1 MAIQRGWTRQRLVLT
16 AFAIL
21 AVITVLS
28 SFLSSCSDK
37 PAAPAPALDSNEPL
51 SPALVMSLYNTK
63 CALCH
68 GKDGSMKYAGAPDLA
83 ISTLNKG
90 EVIGQITYG
99 KGTMPPRKGQL
110 NDQQIEALA
119 DYTISLRH

>member
-1 MAIQRGWTRQRLVLT
+1 MAIQRSWTRQRLVLT

-21 AVITVLS
+21 AIITILS
-28 SFLSSCSDK
+28 SILSSCSDK
-37 PAAPAPALDSNEPL
+37 PTTPPPTMDSNEPL
-51 SPALVMSLYNTK
+51 SPALVKSLFNTK

-68 GKDGSMKYAGAPDLA
+68 GQDGTLQYAGAPNLA
-83 ISTLNKG
+83 TSIINKS

-99 KGTMPPRKGQL
+99 KGTMPPMKGQL

-119 DYTISLRH
+119 DYTISLRN